1 MTETSPLDA
10 AFQKICAT
18 EAPLNERLAL
28 FTAAVEAH
36 GQPFA
41 VAYHNLV
48 TQLDAA
54 AAGTTAPGP
63 GDTLPDFL
71 LPDYTGKLVQLEELL
86 EVGPVVVSFNRGH
99 WCEYCEL
106 ELIAFAEAQA
116 ELARHGAQVISIM
129 PERSEYTRSVR
140 ALTGDTVTV
149 VSDIDNG
156 YALSLGLVIWL
167 GETVRGLYQQ
177 FGLDIERY
185 QGNGMWFVPIPATF
199 VLDRQGKIVARKV
212 DPDFR
217 TRMDLDEILAALLT
231 TQTAHNG

>member
-1 MTETSPLDA
+1 MTETSPLDE
-10 AFQKICAT
+10 AFQRICAT

-41 VAYHNLV
+41 VAYQNLI

-71 LPDYTGKLVQLEELL
+71 LPDYTGRLVQLEKLL
-86 EVGPVVVSFNRGH
+86 EAGPVVVSFNRGH
-99 WCEYCEL
+99 WCQYCEL

-116 ELARHGAQVISIM
+116 ELARHGAQVVSIM

-199 VLDRQGKIVARKV
+199 VLDRRGKIVARKV

-217 TRMDLDEILAALLT
+217 TRMDLDEIRAALRSA
-231 TQTAHNG
+231 QAAHDG